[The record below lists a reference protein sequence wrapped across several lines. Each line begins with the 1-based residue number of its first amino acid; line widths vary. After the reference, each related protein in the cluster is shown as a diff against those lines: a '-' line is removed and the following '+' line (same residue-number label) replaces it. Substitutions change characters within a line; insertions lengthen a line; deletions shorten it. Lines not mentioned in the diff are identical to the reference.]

1 MMGPPK
7 RILVVDDCPATRSAL
22 QRLLEGAGYD
32 VACAADGQEA
42 LNQLRRSPVP
52 AAILLDL
59 NMPGLSGWDF
69 RERQLHDQQLGRIPV
84 LLLSGE
90 EGLADTAASLGAAG
104 YFPKPVDVDG
114 LLHALQE
121 LR

>member
-1 MMGPPK
+1 MGPRK
-7 RILVVDDCPATRSAL
+7 RLLVVEDCAAARAAL
-22 QRLLEGAGYD
+22 TRLLERAGYD

-42 LNQLRRSPVP
+42 LNQLGQSRTP

-59 NMPGLSGWDF
+59 NMPALSGWEF
-69 RERQLHDQQLGRIPV
+69 RERQRRDPQLDHIPV

-114 LLHALQE
+114 LLHALRE